1 MQYGGGFPSTGT
13 RSSPGTAA
21 VAGKAA
27 ARSGWECGTCTL
39 QNEGGATSC
48 AACDAPRDMGWV
60 SAARADGDDAGSK
73 DGSIEEFRPRA
84 AAARRAPAAG
94 APPSSAYAASTSV
107 IRAPIDP
114 TARYRGLVMVVRP
127 DAANPHGYIGVKRDD
142 APRLFDAIAAE
153 TPQHMRFM
161 HGEGVEVATL
171 TFQNTDYEQ
180 AAGQPSFAALGKFT
194 VTFDSCFSPAHD
206 RYVGHHVR
214 LMRGQ

>member
-1 MQYGGGFPSTGT
+1 
-13 RSSPGTAA
+13 
-21 VAGKAA
+21 
-27 ARSGWECGTCTL
+27 
-39 QNEGGATSC
+39 
-48 AACDAPRDMGWV
+48 MGWV

-73 DGSIEEFRPRA
+73 DGSVEEYRPRGGGG
-84 AAARRAPAAG
+84 AARRGGG
-94 APPSSAYAASTSV
+94 AVPSSAYAASTAV

-114 TARYRGLVMVVRP
+114 TARYRGLVMIVRP

-161 HGEGVEVATL
+161 HGDGTEVATL

-180 AAGQPSFAALGKFT
+180 GPGQPSFAALGKFM
-194 VTFDSCFSPAHD
+194 VTFDSCFSPTHD

-214 LMRGQ
+214 LVRGQ